1 MQSSFATTGQAIV
14 QDANAQLSLQ
24 PQLNAALLPN
34 VTASTLPYANDL
46 VYSTLLGQPMLTPD
60 PRNKPGAPPTA
71 NPALNYIINAGGLSL
86 PHAMPQ
92 TGWRGTQYNY
102 QQYMHYYNTVMA
114 AESFNG
120 YVLANQYAES
130 QTNNGLSQ
138 AQLSLVTQA
147 SSSDWIAN
155 VASEQMGMVFRQ
167 LLMFESQL
175 YVLMTQML
183 QTQKQLLIAQAM
195 TNALLIATNQM
206 NEGILASKAQGQPIS
221 AS

>member
-1 MQSSFATTGQAIV
+1 
-14 QDANAQLSLQ
+14 
-24 PQLNAALLPN
+24 
-34 VTASTLPYANDL
+34 
-46 VYSTLLGQPMLTPD
+46 
-60 PRNKPGAPPTA
+60 
-71 NPALNYIINAGGLSL
+71 
-86 PHAMPQ
+86 
-92 TGWRGTQYNY
+92 
-102 QQYMHYYNTVMA
+102 MHYYNTVMA